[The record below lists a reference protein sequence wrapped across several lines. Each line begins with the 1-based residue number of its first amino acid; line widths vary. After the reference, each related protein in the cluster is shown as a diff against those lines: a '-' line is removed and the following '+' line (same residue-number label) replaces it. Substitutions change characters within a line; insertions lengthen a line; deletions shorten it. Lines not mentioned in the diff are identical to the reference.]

1 MSLILLAS
9 GGTGGHLFPAQAL
22 AEALARRGHELA
34 LATDRRGG
42 ALSLSTGGGS
52 LADVPVHS
60 VSAGTLAGGLVG
72 KIEGLAR
79 IGLGL
84 MQSRALIARLKPSAV
99 VGFGGYPSVPVLWAA
114 VQAGIPTAIH
124 EQNAVLGRANRL
136 LAPRVN
142 RIALSFNEAIGIKPA
157 DRARAT
163 VTGNPVRAPIA
174 AVGNRPFPAIG
185 MADGVPKLSI
195 LITGGSQGA
204 RVFGEVVP
212 AAIAALPAA
221 ARAALRIAHQCRAE
235 DLARARDIYAQADVN
250 AETATF
256 FDDMPGRL
264 AAAHVV
270 IGRAGASTVAELAA
284 AGRPAIL
291 VPFPAATDDHQ
302 TANAR
307 ALDSAGGA
315 WLVPQPEFTT
325 SALAARLM
333 DMLEHP
339 ASLARAA
346 AAART
351 LARPDAA
358 ERLAD
363 VVHAL
368 LGRNGNHRPMER
380 AA

>member
-1 MSLILLAS
+1 VSTILLAS

-22 AEALARRGHELA
+22 AEALARRGHGLA
-34 LATDRRGG
+34 LATDRRG
-42 ALSLSTGGGS
+42 ALSLSKSGGALS
-52 LADVPVHS
+52 NVPVHV
-60 VSAGTLAGGLVG
+60 VSAGTLAGGIKG
-72 KIEGLAR
+72 KITGIAR

-84 MQSRALIARLKPSAV
+84 VQSRALLARLKPNAV

-136 LAPRVN
+136 LASRVN
-142 RIALSFNEAIGIKPA
+142 RIGVSFNEVAGLKHS
-157 DRARAT
+157 DRARSML
-163 VTGNPVRAPIA
+163 TGNPVRAPIA
-174 AVGNRPFPAIG
+174 AVGNRAYPAIG
-185 MADGVPKLSI
+185 MTNGVPMLSI

-212 AAIAALPAA
+212 AAITSLPAA
-221 ARAALRIAHQCRAE
+221 ARAALRIAHQCRPE
-235 DLARARDIYAQADVN
+235 DLARAREIYAQAEVN

-256 FDDMPGRL
+256 FDNMPERL
-264 AAAHVV
+264 TAAHVV

-315 WLVPQPEFTT
+315 WLVPQPEFTAP
-325 SALAARLM
+325 ALAARLM

-339 ASLARAA
+339 AALARAA

-363 VVHAL
+363 LVEGL
-368 LGRNGNHRPMER
+368 TRRNGNHQPMER